1 MGTSSLGEVPRL
13 HRHRTIETASDAKS
27 VQTTGRLLNNYFF
40 DAGIAPMPL
49 KVAPLEE
56 PTINLTSLLDI
67 ILFLVM
73 FFMIGAH
80 FSEDERQTDIQ
91 IPGAMAS
98 TTLSGAPDAI
108 VINIATDGQVTVKGE
123 PQTLDAL
130 VELLI
135 AARSEFPRQSV
146 VIRGDGRCQ
155 YQQIMDALS
164 VCTEAGIGNVA
175 VAHLPRKRS

>member
-1 MGTSSLGEVPRL
+1 
-13 HRHRTIETASDAKS
+13 
-27 VQTTGRLLNNYFF
+27 
-40 DAGIAPMPL
+40 MPL

-91 IPGAMAS
+91 VPGAMAS
-98 TTLSGAPDAI
+98 TTLSGVPDAI
-108 VINIATDGQVTVKGE
+108 VVNIATDGQVTVKGE
-123 PQTLDAL
+123 PRTLDAL

-146 VIRGDGRCQ
+146 IIRGDGRCQ

-164 VCTEAGIGNVA
+164 VCTEAGISNVS